1 MSQYSE
7 HYWKINIYKRNFEK
21 ILDSI
26 NTTDDFNEKLNL
38 AIYASKY
45 FVYHNTGYFTS
56 SVFF

>member
-26 NTTDDFNEKLNL
+26 NTTDDFNENLNL
-38 AIYASKY
+38 TIYA
-45 FVYHNTGYFTS
+45 
-56 SVFF
+56 